1 MEINALKDWS
11 NVFTA
16 NNSKKLL
23 VLLNILSVPYAEW
36 VQTLNN
42 SPIWAKQVK
51 NDKSQRIY
59 LFYTLFKI
67 RSSNI
72 ANKVITTSNTPK
84 PYSEYINRPNTYAY

>member
-1 MEINALKDWS
+1 MEINTLKNWS
-11 NVFTA
+11 NFFTA
-16 NNSKKLL
+16 NNSRELL
-23 VLLNILSVPYAEW
+23 VLLNVLSVPYAER

-84 PYSEYINRPNTYAY
+84 PHREYINRPNTYIY

>member
-23 VLLNILSVPYAEW
+23 VLLNILSVPYAER